1 MSFDASR
8 FSLDGKVALVV
19 GGAGDLGK
27 AMANRLAEAGAT
39 VILSSRK
46 IENLEKVAADIK
58 AKGGKAAAIAAHL
71 GKKDEI
77 IKMIEAVKAQYG
89 KIDVLV
95 NSAGANPQMVPLED
109 LEEWAWDTVFNV
121 NVKGMFLVSQQ
132 VAKMM
137 KAQGG
142 GSIVNIT
149 SYLGMTTI
157 DLLGAYCTSKAAVA
171 HSPRSWP
178 RNGASTISESMP
190 SLPPGFTAVWR
201 TPSWPCPELMKSNS
215 ARQPSAASANRMMWR
230 WPAFTWPPMPPA
242 SPPHRHGHRWRHAA
256 RQIVS
261 PAQHYVNQSPLLTG
275 EGTFLSGRTGR
286 TRQTVQT

>member
-1 MSFDASR
+1 MGLDASR

-19 GGAGDLGK
+19 GGAGDLGH

-46 IENLEKVAADIK
+46 IENLEKVAAEIK
-58 AKGGKAAAIAAHL
+58 AKGGKAAAISAHL
-71 GKKDEI
+71 GKKEEI
-77 IKMIEAVKAQYG
+77 IKMIEAVKTQYG

-137 KAQGG
+137 KEQGG

-149 SYLGMTTI
+149 SYLGFTTI

-171 HSPRSWP
+171 QLTRVMAAEWGKYNIRVNAIAPAWIHSRLADPFLALPGVNEKQLSKTAIGRFGEP
-178 RNGASTISESMP
+178 DDVALACVYLASDASS
-190 SLPPGFTAVWR
+190 FTTGTV
-201 TPSWPCPELMKSNS
+201 LGLDGGM
-215 ARQPSAASANRMMWR
+215 
-230 WPAFTWPPMPPA
+230 
-242 SPPHRHGHRWRHAA
+242 
-256 RQIVS
+256 
-261 PAQHYVNQSPLLTG
+261 LLG
-275 EGTFLSGRTGR
+275 K
-286 TRQTVQT
+286 

>member
-27 AMANRLAEAGAT
+27 QMAVRLAEAGAT

-58 AKGGKAAAIAAHL
+58 AKGGKAAAIACHL

-149 SYLGMTTI
+149 SYLGFTTI
-157 DLLGAYCTSKAAVA
+157 DLLGAYCVSKAAVA
-171 HSPRSWP
+171 QMTKVMAAEWGKYNIRVNAIAPAWIHSRLADPFLALPGVNEKQLSKTAIGRFGEP
-178 RNGASTISESMP
+178 DDVALACVYLASEASN
-190 SLPPGFTAVWR
+190 FTTGTV
-201 TPSWPCPELMKSNS
+201 MGIDGG
-215 ARQPSAASANRMMWR
+215 M
-230 WPAFTWPPMPPA
+230 
-242 SPPHRHGHRWRHAA
+242 
-256 RQIVS
+256 
-261 PAQHYVNQSPLLTG
+261 LLG
-275 EGTFLSGRTGR
+275 K
-286 TRQTVQT
+286 

>member
-1 MSFDASR
+1 MEGDNIMSFDASR

-27 AMANRLAEAGAT
+27 AMANRLAEAGAN

-46 IENLEKVAADIK
+46 IENLEKVADEIT
-58 AKGGKAAAIAAHL
+58 AKGGKASAVACHL

-77 IKMIEAVKAQYG
+77 IKMVEAVKAQHG
-89 KIDVLV
+89 KIDILV

-137 KAQGG
+137 KAAGG

-171 HSPRSWP
+171 HLTKVM
-178 RNGASTISESMP
+178 ASEWGKYNIRVNAIAPAWIHSRLADPFLGLPGVNEKQLSKTALGRFGEPDDVALACVYLASDASSFTTGTILGLDGGM
-190 SLPPGFTAVWR
+190 
-201 TPSWPCPELMKSNS
+201 
-215 ARQPSAASANRMMWR
+215 
-230 WPAFTWPPMPPA
+230 
-242 SPPHRHGHRWRHAA
+242 
-256 RQIVS
+256 
-261 PAQHYVNQSPLLTG
+261 LLG
-275 EGTFLSGRTGR
+275 K
-286 TRQTVQT
+286 